1 MKKDWSAHFLMT
13 AEDVKA
19 YVEEKL
25 RYFDTGAR
33 LVCSEIG
40 DGNINYVFKVTDE
53 CSGRSIVVKQ
63 ADARL
68 RSSGR
73 PLDLHRSKIEA
84 TALAI
89 QCSLVPSMVPRVYD
103 YDDTMCA
110 LCMEDISA
118 YRNLRTEMMS
128 GHIFPKFAEQISD
141 FLAATLLL
149 STDLVLDRAEKK
161 ERVRLFTNSELCDI
175 SEDLVFTEPYYDYKK
190 RNIITEG
197 NEAFVETRLY
207 RNEALKTEVGILRN
221 TFMNNAQTL
230 LHGDLHSGSIF
241 INESGL
247 KIIDPEFAFYGPMG
261 YDIGNVVGNLFFALA
276 HKTFSAPL
284 QTDFIGWVEKT
295 IADVIDMTERKLSRL
310 YDEIVTFPLYNAAF
324 KTYYLEQ
331 VMADVLGFAGT
342 EIIRR
347 VVGDTK
353 VAELSSIKE
362 LSVRIP
368 MERALILTGEML
380 IMERRISRSGADA
393 VRRFAYAVK
402 SAREK

>member
-13 AEDVKA
+13 AEDVKI

-33 LVCSEIG
+33 LACFEIG

-63 ADARL
+63 ADVRL

-84 TALAI
+84 AALAI

-118 YRNLRTEMMS
+118 YRNIRTEMMS

-310 YDEIVTFPLYNAAF
+310 YDEIVTFPLYNTAF

-331 VMADVLGFAGT
+331 VMADALGFAGT

-393 VRRFAYAVK
+393 VRRFAHAVK
-402 SAREK
+402 GAREK

>member
-1 MKKDWSAHFLMT
+1 
-13 AEDVKA
+13 
-19 YVEEKL
+19 
-25 RYFDTGAR
+25 
-33 LVCSEIG
+33 
-40 DGNINYVFKVTDE
+40 
-53 CSGRSIVVKQ
+53 
-63 ADARL
+63 
-68 RSSGR
+68 
-73 PLDLHRSKIEA
+73 
-84 TALAI
+84 
-89 QCSLVPSMVPRVYD
+89 
-103 YDDTMCA
+103 
-110 LCMEDISA
+110 
-118 YRNLRTEMMS
+118 MMS

-295 IADVIDMTERKLSRL
+295 IADVIDMTECKLSRL

-331 VMADVLGFAGT
+331 VMADALGFAGT

-353 VAELSSIKE
+353 VAELFSISD

-380 IMERRISRSGADA
+380 IMERRISHSGADA
-393 VRRFAYAVK
+393 VRRFAHAVK

>member
-276 HKTFSAPL
+276 HKTFSAPV

-331 VMADVLGFAGT
+331 VMADGGRRYQGGGT
-342 EIIRR
+342 FFHKR
-347 VVGDTK
+347 T
-353 VAELSSIKE
+353 
-362 LSVRIP
+362 VR
-368 MERALILTGEML
+368 ED
-380 IMERRISRSGADA
+380 SYGA
-393 VRRFAYAVK
+393 RFDFN
-402 SAREK
+402 R

>member
-13 AEDVKA
+13 AEDVKI

-33 LVCSEIG
+33 LACFEIG

-63 ADARL
+63 ADVRL

-84 TALAI
+84 AALAI

-118 YRNLRTEMMS
+118 YRNIRTEMMS

-284 QTDFIGWVEKT
+284 QTEFIGWVEKT

-331 VMADVLGFAGT
+331 VMADALGFAGT

-362 LSVRIP
+362 LSV
-368 MERALILTGEML
+368 
-380 IMERRISRSGADA
+380 SRSGADA

>member
-13 AEDVKA
+13 AEDVKI

-33 LVCSEIG
+33 LACFEIG

-63 ADARL
+63 ADVRL

-84 TALAI
+84 AALAI

-118 YRNLRTEMMS
+118 YRNIRTEMMS

-284 QTDFIGWVEKT
+284 QTEFIGWVEKT

-331 VMADVLGFAGT
+331 VMADALGFAGT

>member
-33 LVCSEIG
+33 LACSEIG
-40 DGNINYVFKVTDE
+40 DGNINYVFKVIDE

-84 TALAI
+84 AALAI

-103 YDDTMCA
+103 YDDTMCT
-110 LCMEDISA
+110 LSMEDISA

-128 GHIFPKFAEQISD
+128 GRIFPKFAEQISD
-141 FLAATLLL
+141 FLATTLLI
-149 STDLVLDRAEKK
+149 STDLVLDRTEKK

-331 VMADVLGFAGT
+331 VMADALGFAGT